1 MGVDVSLNDIKRL
14 TPRFTI
20 SPNGYYFAID
30 PNGYVLLHPNL
41 QPKEPVTLDFLD
53 AELENANKV
62 EIRKQMIDGETG
74 AMTIDTLVKSYDE
87 RYIDRGGRT
96 YTWAPVNGTDYS
108 LALVLPEYGRHYLRA
123 NLGDT
128 IQQAKSIL
136 GKYCQ
141 ICTTFS
147 ISFQFFSRSVYILF
161 INIFLL
167 LTLSLIFIMFQPC
180 HFPFFFFIIW
190 CLHVNLH

>member
-41 QPKEPVTLDFLD
+41 QPKKRIRNRHIRLNNKYAITFHEEPVTLDFLD

-128 IQQAKSIL
+128 IQQAKCE
-136 GKYCQ
+136 Y
-141 ICTTFS
+141 
-147 ISFQFFSRSVYILF
+147 
-161 INIFLL
+161 
-167 LTLSLIFIMFQPC
+167 TLMK
-180 HFPFFFFIIW
+180 
-190 CLHVNLH
+190 